1 MTAGYAAVRYFLGF
15 TGGFMSKGTKTL
27 LIVLVVIAVIV
38 FGIYQFFAGNYNK
51 MVSME
56 ETVTSQWAQVQNQ
69 YQRRLDLIPNL
80 VATVKGYA
88 SHESDVYEQVAKAR
102 AAAGGVINID
112 KSVLDDPEAFKKYQ
126 KIQNDLG
133 SSLQRLLMVTE
144 NYPELKANENFL
156 ALQDQLEGTENRI
169 ATERKRFNETAQV
182 YNTFIRQ
189 FPRAIVANMGGF
201 RQKTYFSASDE
212 AQSAPQVK
220 F

>member
-1 MTAGYAAVRYFLGF
+1 M
-15 TGGFMSKGTKTL
+15 KNGTKNF
-27 LIVLVVIAVIV
+27 LIVIAVILV
-38 FGIYQFFAGNYNK
+38 AAFGLYRFFGGNYNK
-51 MVSME
+51 MVSMDE
-56 ETVTSQWAQVQNQ
+56 QANSQWAQVQNQ

-80 VATVKGYA
+80 VSTVKGYA
-88 SHESDVYEQVAKAR
+88 KHEESEFTEIAEAR
-102 AAAGGVINID
+102 SAAGGVVNID

-126 KIQNDLG
+126 QVQNQLG
-133 SSLQRLLMVTE
+133 SSLQRLLAVSE

-169 ATERKRFNETAQV
+169 ATERKRFNDVAQT

-189 FPRAIVANMGGF
+189 FPRVIVANMSGF
-201 RQKTYFSASDE
+201 RAKAYFSASDE